1 MQEKVMAGIP
11 KKVHKSVVDDLNL
24 KLAEIIELKKKLNAS
39 DTVNSHVKA
48 MLEES
53 QQRWKQ
59 EKKIHQKVTKEHKK
73 CIDRNVTLRKLVKEM
88 QEGTLGD
95 FVPGGHEKR
104 LVDRV
109 AELEHSLEVA
119 KTVHDQRTEREKDLK
134 SKLQQAVTLKD
145 LYESQLKDV
154 RKEAAKDR
162 EENRCEVE
170 RLIGEI
176 RGANFCFQKLVQEIF
191 EQKGGVE

>member
-162 EENRCEVE
+162 EENRVEVE

-176 RGANFCFQKLVQEIF
+176 RGANFCFQKLIAEIF
-191 EQKGGVE
+191 EQKGDS